1 MNESHSVLAR
11 SSNNKIAV
19 VIRVIQQVIRA
30 IFWYLFDN
38 MIIEELGNL
47 KFSLKINQYSN
58 NPRLLDKFG
67 YLCLAK
73 FTADKIRGLFEN
85 SQINAPPFITR
96 GADLV
101 TNENL
106 IFHNLP
112 YLTLFYSTQRN
123 RW

>member
-67 YLCLAK
+67 YLRLAK

-96 GADLV
+96 GAD
-101 TNENL
+101 
-106 IFHNLP
+106 
-112 YLTLFYSTQRN
+112 
-123 RW
+123 